1 MTVKEVAKALGCSEE
16 YIKHLCS
23 SGVISHFVVT
33 RSKFD
38 PWNHR
43 GPIHLKRI
51 EIDPEEVE
59 YIDWWLNGG
68 GRKQYSKELYSLL
81 RSGALDK
88 KRYKVTTIIEEI

>member
-1 MTVKEVAKALGCSEE
+1 MTVKEVAEALGCSEE
-16 YIKHLCS
+16 YVKKLCS
-23 SGVISHFVVT
+23 SNMISHFVVT
-33 RSKFD
+33 RSIFD

-43 GPIHLKRI
+43 GPIHSKRI

-68 GRKQYSKELYSLL
+68 GRELYSKELYPLL
-81 RSGALDK
+81 KSKLLSK